1 MRFGIKNI
9 MLANHYPM
17 ESGEKFEQKKNVV
30 RSLCAE
36 HGRNSTCG
44 RAAEI
49 DERLFECCSLVFHA
63 NK

>member
-1 MRFGIKNI
+1 

-36 HGRNSTCG
+36 HGRNSTCA